1 MSSRIFDSRYKVLN
15 PFEDKDKGGLL
26 VAICEDIRTKE
37 LVVVKAGTG
46 YNKSKEIDLEIKNNS
61 FLNA

>member
-15 PFEDKDKGGLL
+15 PFDDKDKGDLL
-26 VAICEDIRTKE
+26 VAISEDMRTKE

-46 YNKSKEIDLEIKNNS
+46 YKKSKEIDLEIKKNS
-61 FLNA
+61 FLKA